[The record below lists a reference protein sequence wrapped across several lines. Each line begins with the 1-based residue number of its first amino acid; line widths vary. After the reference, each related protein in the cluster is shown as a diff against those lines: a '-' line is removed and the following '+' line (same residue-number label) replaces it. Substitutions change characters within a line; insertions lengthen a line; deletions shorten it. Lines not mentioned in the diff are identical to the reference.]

1 MAASKLARRTWVAQ
15 SPPSTPKPRLA
26 SQLPSLGFG
35 RDQPAFDVARGC
47 RETRSLMDGWVVHP
61 RGARTGLAGR
71 YRLSASEGMRTR
83 PERAIVCGA
92 RLDHAR
98 MFDRASDGTAASGP
112 PFVFLTR

>member
-1 MAASKLARRTWVAQ
+1 
-15 SPPSTPKPRLA
+15 
-26 SQLPSLGFG
+26 
-35 RDQPAFDVARGC
+35 
-47 RETRSLMDGWVVHP
+47 MDGWVVHL

-98 MFDRASDGTAASGP
+98 MFERASDGTAASGP
-112 PFVFLTR
+112 PFVFSHEVSVILLMHRLGGLPFVRHFRLYRLKFMM

>member
-47 RETRSLMDGWVVHP
+47 RETRSLWMDGSSISGV
-61 RGARTGLAGR
+61 LAP
-71 YRLSASEGMRTR
+71 AS
-83 PERAIVCGA
+83 RAGIASRRQKVCG
-92 RLDHAR
+92 R
-98 MFDRASDGTAASGP
+98 DRSE
-112 PFVFLTR
+112 R